1 MNIEGIHPIGQGG
14 PQPPKAAVA
23 TQIRH
28 VKFNNMLSISLARR
42 ALENAYLQKHE
53 HHNQAKAIEYNA
65 IMDAYYNQRLD
76 ILI

>member
-1 MNIEGIHPIGQGG
+1 MNIEGVHPIGQGG

-42 ALENAYLQKHE
+42 ALENVYLQQHE
-53 HHNQAKAIEYNA
+53 YYNRASFIEYNVL
-65 IMDAYYNQRLD
+65 MDAHFNQQLD
-76 ILI
+76 MLA